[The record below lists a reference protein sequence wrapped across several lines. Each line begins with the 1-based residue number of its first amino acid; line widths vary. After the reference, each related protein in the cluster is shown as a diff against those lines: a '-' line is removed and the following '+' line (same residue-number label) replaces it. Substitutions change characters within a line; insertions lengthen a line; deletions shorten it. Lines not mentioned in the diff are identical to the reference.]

1 MSRKHDLVI
10 HYIESLPIGT
20 RISVRSVA
28 KEVGV
33 SEGTAYRA
41 IKAAEDDGFVSTIER
56 VGTIRIE
63 NRSQYSPEM
72 LTYGEIVKIID
83 GEVFG
88 GVSGL
93 DRQLN
98 KFIIGAMT
106 EEAMIKYFTS
116 NSLIIVGNRESVQQL
131 ALENDVAVL
140 ITGGFEASD
149 AVIKMANEYALPV
162 IGTTY
167 DTFAVATIINR
178 SMINQEIKEEIMT
191 VEDIYLPIEETLALQ
206 PTDTIGDFNEATN
219 QTGLTRFPVQNN
231 GRLVGVITAKDAIS
245 RNEDTLIE
253 RVMTKQIVTVQL
265 HMSVATASH
274 KMTWEDI
281 EMLPVVANNRDL
293 LGVLSRQNV
302 MKAIQTQQQQP
313 QLVNTIEDNIVVQ
326 LNDCSNMNQLNY
338 HWHTEVQ
345 PQMLNNMGTLS
356 YGVLCEMVSYTAIQY
371 LYQETE
377 SNYVMERLDLHYF
390 NLLQLGN
397 TLQFSVNIIHRSR
410 RQALVEVNV
419 FHENTA
425 AGKALISC
433 QAIDTL

>member
-10 HYIESLPIGT
+10 NYIESLPIGT

-41 IKAAEDDGFVSTIER
+41 IKAAEDDGYVSTIER

-63 NRSQYSPEM
+63 NRSQNAPEM

-88 GVSGL
+88 GEAGL

-106 EEAMIKYFTS
+106 EEAMIKYFTA

-131 ALENDVAVL
+131 ALQNDVAVL
-140 ITGGFEASD
+140 ITGGFEASE
-149 AVIKMANEYALPV
+149 AVIEMANKFSLPV

-191 VEDIYLPIEETLALQ
+191 VEDIYLPIQDTIALQ
-206 PTDTIGDFNEATN
+206 PTDTIYDFNEATN

-253 RVMTKQIVTVQL
+253 RVMTKQVVTVQL

-281 EMLPVVANNRDL
+281 EMLPVVANNRNL

-302 MKAIQTQQQQP
+302 MKSIQNQQQQP
-313 QLVNTIEDNIVVQ
+313 QLVNTIEDSIVVQ
-326 LNDCSNMNQLNY
+326 LDDCSNLNQLNY
-338 HWHTEVQ
+338 HWSTEVQ

-371 LYQETE
+371 LHQETE
-377 SNYVMERLDLHYF
+377 SNYVVERFDLHYF

-397 TLQFSVNIIHRSR
+397 TLQFRVTIIHRSR
-410 RQALVEVNV
+410 RQALVEVDV

-425 AGKALISC
+425 AAKAIISC